1 MRCRRPEIGPAAPCL
16 RWAARPRAGVFDVD
30 CFESLPPRRERRHA
44 QGMRAP
50 APARMRRP
58 GASGFESREPRS
70 PLLGTPRAPTHE
82 RKAGLLQGRA
92 CRPRHPRAHVA
103 QSARTSPLM
112 LARPPFSAARSSGRL
127 SPGPSGLCAHRP
139 ACAREPMVSSRR
151 CGHSRQA
158 RTGSNAHQQVVVCTQ
173 CGKALFSVYPGEV
186 DLQVALQTP
195 WLRGIAE
202 QRAHSAPPPTA
213 GGAAQRSEAAAARPG
228 ASGERDPPAAGGEAA
243 TNRPAAAAT
252 VTVVVT
258 AAASSD
264 PAAATAGSTEPL
276 GP

>member
-112 LARPPFSAARSSGRL
+112 LARPPSVQLALPAASPPGPPACALTGPRALGSPWCPRGVATTRGRRGPAAMRISRWLSARSAARRSSQCTPAKWTCRWRSRRRGCAA
-127 SPGPSGLCAHRP
+127 SPSSARTAHRRRRREGRRSAARQQQP
-139 ACAREPMVSSRR
+139 ARVPAASATRQQQAARLRR
-151 CGHSRQA
+151 IA
-158 RTGSNAHQQVVVCTQ
+158 R
-173 CGKALFSVYPGEV
+173 
-186 DLQVALQTP
+186 
-195 WLRGIAE
+195 R
-202 QRAHSAPPPTA
+202 PPP
-213 GGAAQRSEAAAARPG
+213 R
-228 ASGERDPPAAGGEAA
+228 
-243 TNRPAAAAT
+243 
-252 VTVVVT
+252 
-258 AAASSD
+258 
-264 PAAATAGSTEPL
+264 
-276 GP
+276 

>member
-44 QGMRAP
+44 QGMRARTCPHAATGRLGVRESRAPQPASRNAACAHARTEGRTLAGPSMP
-50 APARMRRP
+50 AP
-58 GASGFESREPRS
+58 
-70 PLLGTPRAPTHE
+70 T
-82 RKAGLLQGRA
+82 
-92 CRPRHPRAHVA
+92 
-103 QSARTSPLM
+103 SARTRCAECAHLPPH
-112 LARPPFSAARSSGRL
+112 ARPPPFSATRSSGRL
-127 SPGPSGLCAHRP
+127 SPRPSGLCAHRP

-151 CGHSRQA
+151 CDHSRQA

-173 CGKALFSVYPGEV
+173 CGKTLFSVYPGEV